1 MQGNFTYHNPTR
13 VHFGREALEQ
23 LASELAHYGP
33 RVLLVYGSCSIK
45 STGLYQQVVDILSS
59 CGKEVQELPNVLP
72 NPTITKITEG
82 VALLRNFPA
91 DLILAVG
98 GGSVIDYAKA
108 LSASV
113 HCPHDPWQ
121 HYFIEGNDLAPEQEY
136 IPVGAILTLAATGS
150 EMNGGAVITN
160 PTTCQKLS
168 KCFDARLFPQFAIL
182 NPEWL
187 RTLPESQ
194 LRAGIFDILAHL
206 LEQFFSG
213 ENHMSPTDYM
223 ILGLVKSIVQS
234 ADNLDFEQR
243 DYRELSDIMW
253 TASWALNTLLE
264 KGKPG
269 DWMLHMIGESIGG
282 STNATHGFTLSGIA
296 LPYYRR
302 VAQAN
307 PVKFAQFVRS
317 TWGEGR
323 KAQEACMKLAD
334 SCGESHTN
342 CACTTTPESA
352 PTLDSAPAPASAP
365 VTVSA
370 TTSISTPTTDLTQIN
385 NWGLEQ
391 LAAWMQRLQVV
402 TSLRPLGVT
411 PELIP
416 QIARNTVMLDSGYVL
431 LDTQGVVELLT
442 EALDYDIEQ

>member
-13 VHFGREALEQ
+13 VHFGSAALEQ
-23 LASELAHYGP
+23 LAIELTNYGS
-33 RVLLVYGSCSIK
+33 RILLVYGSGSIK
-45 STGLYQQVVDILSS
+45 TTGLYEQIIHILSS

-72 NPTITKITEG
+72 NPTTTKITEG

-113 HCPHDPWQ
+113 YCPHDPWQ
-121 HYFIEGNDLAPEQEY
+121 HYFVAGNDLARQQAY
-136 IPVGAILTLAATGS
+136 IPVGAVLTLAATGS

-160 PTTCQKLS
+160 PDTHQKLS

-187 RTLPESQ
+187 RTLPESHM
-194 LRAGIFDILAHL
+194 RAGIFDILAHL

-213 ENHMSPTDYM
+213 EEHLSPTDYM

-234 ADNLDFEQR
+234 ADNLDFAQR

-282 STNATHGFTLSGIA
+282 
-296 LPYYRR
+296 
-302 VAQAN
+302 
-307 PVKFAQFVRS
+307 
-317 TWGEGR
+317 
-323 KAQEACMKLAD
+323 
-334 SCGESHTN
+334 
-342 CACTTTPESA
+342 
-352 PTLDSAPAPASAP
+352 
-365 VTVSA
+365 
-370 TTSISTPTTDLTQIN
+370 
-385 NWGLEQ
+385 
-391 LAAWMQRLQVV
+391 
-402 TSLRPLGVT
+402 
-411 PELIP
+411 
-416 QIARNTVMLDSGYVL
+416 
-431 LDTQGVVELLT
+431 QG
-442 EALDYDIEQ
+442 